1 MTQYLAEVV
10 NKKYLFKNNPTYM
23 SLISKQTVT
32 QRKQIVP
39 CSLWQIIPDDEDHV
53 IYIWLKIWINVCR
66 KKSIF
71 STFVSHSPLLKG
83 NLSFFLQWIVVTV
96 FYQIYTCMDV

>member
-23 SLISKQTVT
+23 SLISKQTGT

-53 IYIWLKIWINVCR
+53 IYI
-66 KKSIF
+66 
-71 STFVSHSPLLKG
+71 
-83 NLSFFLQWIVVTV
+83 
-96 FYQIYTCMDV
+96 